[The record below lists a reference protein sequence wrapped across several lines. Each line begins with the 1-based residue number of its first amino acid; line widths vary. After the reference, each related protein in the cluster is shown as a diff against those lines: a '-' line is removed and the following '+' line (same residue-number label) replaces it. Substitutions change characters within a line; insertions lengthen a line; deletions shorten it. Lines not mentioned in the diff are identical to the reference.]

1 MLSSSS
7 SSKSDEFVQPDPL
20 QLPYAGVHSM
30 LCFLQVHLVVLQSV
44 LQLHLMMRIKCSGAG
59 ARVVCCGTNPLSHTC
74 HPQSVG

>member
-20 QLPYAGVHSM
+20 LLPHAGVNSM

-44 LQLHLMMRIKCSGAG
+44 LQLHLMMLSKCSGAG
-59 ARVVCCGTNPLSHTC
+59 ARVVCGTNPLSHTC
-74 HPQSVG
+74 HLQSVE